1 MKQIRGIWFPDG
13 DTHFAAQLAINPLVG
28 GKGTY
33 QFAKYQ
39 AALKHVRGRAHAV
52 DVGAHVGLW
61 SRVMAMDFAK
71 VTAFEPLPEHRECF
85 VRNLE
90 GADNVNLH
98 PMALTDRHE
107 RLAIHMPADNTG
119 HAHVREDG
127 ESVQAVPLDSQKFD
141 GIDLL
146 KIDVEGFEF
155 QVVTGGEMTIR
166 THRPVV
172 VIEQKPDNAERYGRG
187 RWDAVHLLKSWGM
200 KEAAV
205 IKGDH
210 IMTWSA

>member
-13 DTHFAAQLAINPLVG
+13 DTHFAAQLAAGPLVE

-33 QFAKYQ
+33 QFSKYQ
-39 AALKHVRGRAHAV
+39 AAMRHVRGRDHAV

-61 SRVMAMDFAK
+61 ARLMAMHFGK
-71 VTAFEPLPEHRECF
+71 VTAFEPLAGHRECF

-90 GADNVNLH
+90 GSDNVNLH
-98 PMALTDRHE
+98 PMALSDRLE
-107 RLAIHMPADNTG
+107 RLSIHMPADNTG

-127 ESVQAVPLDSQKFD
+127 ESVLAVPLDSQKFD

-146 KIDVEGFEF
+146 KIDVEGFEL

-166 THRPVV
+166 DHRPVI
-172 VIEQKPDNAERYGRG
+172 VIEQKADNAERYGHG
-187 RWDAVHLLKSWGM
+187 RWDAVGLLKSWGM
-200 KEAAV
+200 KEAEV
-205 IKGDH
+205 LKGDH
-210 IMTWSA
+210 IMVWC